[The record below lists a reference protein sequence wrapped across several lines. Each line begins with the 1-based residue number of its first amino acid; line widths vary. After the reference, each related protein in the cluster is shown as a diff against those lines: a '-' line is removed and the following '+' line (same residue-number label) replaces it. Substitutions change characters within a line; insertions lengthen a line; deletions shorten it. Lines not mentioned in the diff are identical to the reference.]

1 MAESNRHQR
10 RSIRLPGWEYAA
22 DGAYFV
28 TICTRHHALLFG
40 EIVGETM
47 HLNALGKIVREE
59 WLKSAQIRQEI
70 TLDRFVIMPNHMHSI
85 VFISGNGDR
94 SIRKGD
100 RIETSNVT
108 SNSTGDRP
116 VALTENGQIPSKPV
130 TRTTNPDPLGNIRAP
145 ARGPE
150 PRSLSSLIGGFKAA
164 ATTRINRRRGTPGEK
179 IWHRNY
185 YEHVIRNDAD
195 YARIAGYI
203 HANPAQWAADR
214 YYRTTG
220 AR

>member
-1 MAESNRHQR
+1 MAESNLRSR

-28 TICTRHHALLFG
+28 TLCTRHHALLFG

-47 HLNALGKIVREE
+47 HLNALGQIVQEE

-70 TLDRFVIMPNHMHSI
+70 TLDWFVIMPNHMHAI
-85 VFISGNGDR
+85 VFISGNDDR
-94 SIRKGD
+94 SMRK
-100 RIETSNVT
+100 
-108 SNSTGDRP
+108 GDRP
-116 VALTENGQIPSKPV
+116 VAPTEGNWDPSDPV
-130 TRTTNPDPLGNIRAP
+130 ARTNTPSTHGNRTPNPDPLGNIRAP

-164 ATTRINRRRGTPGEK
+164 ATTRINRLRETPSEK
-179 IWHRNY
+179 VWQRNY

-214 YYRTTG
+214 YYRTIG
-220 AR
+220 GV